1 MAWSNKMSKSA
12 AFVLDTKGFDKMV
25 AALAPDRRRPVL
37 EKAMA
42 QGSSL
47 VRENIRKTY
56 KAMKPASNLDEGIF
70 SYVYPSGEGAV
81 VRRFYVKGGAGK
93 GFDPKGPLYRSYI
106 LNFLEKGARDRKTK
120 GKGMRYAGKQL
131 NRGSIPALKFFQKG
145 RNRSRSRAFK
155 EIERYLLTELAKQ
168 ARKA

>member
-1 MAWSNKMSKSA
+1 MSKSA
-12 AFVLDTKGFDKMV
+12 AFILDTKGFDRMM

-37 EKAMA
+37 ESAMA

-93 GFDPKGPLYRSYI
+93 GFDPKGSLYRSYI

-120 GKGMRYAGKQL
+120 GKGRVRRGKKYYNL
-131 NRGSIPALKFFQKG
+131 SRGSIPALKFFQKG